1 MMGLVTFPVRITYL
15 FECELDGLVLPELQ
29 HVHELH
35 DGLVSSLQLVL
46 ALDQLLLLLR
56 EVDKLV
62 QGLLVHVAVLLQLCV
77 ALL

>member
-1 MMGLVTFPVRITYL
+1 
-15 FECELDGLVLPELQ
+15 
-29 HVHELH
+29 
-35 DGLVSSLQLVL
+35 VSSLQLVL

>member
-1 MMGLVTFPVRITYL
+1 MEGLGTCPVRTTYL